1 MSSRNTDL
9 IRKWL
14 DEELKETVFRS
25 TDKIHM
31 YISRNYARVD
41 IWESNRTGTYR
52 ILLRVSLADGL
63 WAVKKELETRCS
75 TNTTSKKEL
84 RRVKDM
90 AMSAIL
96 ELTE

>member
-1 MSSRNTDL
+1 MSSRNTEL
-9 IRKWL
+9 VKEWL
-14 DEELKETVFRS
+14 DEELKETVFIS
-25 TDKIHM
+25 TDKRHI
-31 YISRNYARVD
+31 YISRNHARVD
-41 IWESNRTGTYR
+41 IWESQRTGTYKISLR
-52 ILLRVSLADGL
+52 ILGPKPKL
-63 WAVKKELETRCS
+63 VKKDLKTKCS